1 MLQYYSLFAV
11 SPIASI
17 ATTVSGQS
25 LFAASP
31 IASTATTVS
40 DHSFFLQSPRLHGHL
55 PRMPI
60 INWKAWLRS
69 VSRMCVFLNCLDSV
83 HELLLWLLHVQKQ
96 YDRTTSVRVTQCS
109 AASHV
114 SMNEI
119 YVSILMCRQLTHNG
133 KQH

>member
-55 PRMPI
+55 PRMPTTHLQRPPLLVNTTI
-60 INWKAWLRS
+60 QFS
-69 VSRMCVFLNCLDSV
+69 
-83 HELLLWLLHVQKQ
+83 ELLLQAGVPHDLDAENVCTARLI
-96 YDRTTSVRVTQCS
+96 
-109 AASHV
+109 
-114 SMNEI
+114 E
-119 YVSILMCRQLTHNG
+119 SI
-133 KQH
+133 